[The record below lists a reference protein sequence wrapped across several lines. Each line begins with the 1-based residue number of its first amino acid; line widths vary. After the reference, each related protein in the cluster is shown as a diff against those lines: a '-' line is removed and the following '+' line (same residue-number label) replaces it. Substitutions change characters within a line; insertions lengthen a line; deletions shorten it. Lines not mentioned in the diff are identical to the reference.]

1 MGALY
6 DQGTSEARLIS
17 CIVLTPPCSRRPQPY
32 LNEVRFIGNVP
43 TPWHSWAIVATPS
56 TLSPSSPQYT
66 QLQRF
71 LSELSTSIHAF
82 DAPEARASSS
92 KAFVEKTWE
101 YPREDVEAW
110 LKQVEYPQGEVNE
123 ISKSMVESTLRC
135 VLFSPVLAAVLTV
148 PSCTIADSTAFLTM
162 LF

>member
-1 MGALY
+1 MGTLY
-6 DQGTSEARLIS
+6 DQGNSE
-17 CIVLTPPCSRRPQPY
+17 SRRLDLVLCAHTPLVAPQPY

-66 QLQRF
+66 QLQKF
-71 LSELSTSIHAF
+71 LAELSTSIHAF
-82 DAPEARASSS
+82 DAPEARESSS
-92 KAFVEKTWE
+92 KAFVEMTWE

-110 LKQVEYPQGEVNE
+110 LEQVEYPKGEVNE

-135 VLFSPVLAAVLTV
+135 VSLLAEFSLQ
-148 PSCTIADSTAFLTM
+148 F
-162 LF
+162 